1 MDLVQTYSITIVA
14 LGALAVLML
23 GQLLVA
29 DVIGIRSKHVP
40 GSQIPTDHG
49 NLLFRASRTVAN
61 TNESIAV
68 FILAVLFCIL
78 SGAPASTTGYAAWGF
93 VTARALYSVC
103 YYLNW
108 QLPRSVMF
116 GLSLVAIV
124 SLLVCGGSVWL

>member
-1 MDLVQTYSITIVA
+1 MDLVHTYATTIVA

-23 GQLLVA
+23 CQLLVA
-29 DVIGIRSKHVP
+29 DVIGIRAKHVP
-40 GSQIPTDHG
+40 GSQIPTDHK
-49 NLLFRASRTVAN
+49 NLLFRASRAVAN

-78 SGAPASTTGYAAWGF
+78 SGAPASTAGVSAWGF
-93 VTARALYSVC
+93 VIARALYSAC

-108 QLPRSVMF
+108 QAARSVMF

-124 SLLVCGGSVWL
+124 SLLVCGGAVWF